1 MLYQEHKL
9 KTNVILSE
17 KIVQGL
23 ELLSASLE
31 EIIPLIR
38 QEVIENPIFDLDQF
52 QNDNILEQTIP
63 NSHQFH
69 PSKETYKQVWWENI
83 PENNSI
89 LSQLKKISKQFFQNS
104 LELKIAEY
112 IIGSLNKNGCLS
124 SSLEEI
130 AILTNTDVIKVKNV
144 LNAIQ
149 KIFPP
154 GIATLNL
161 KQCILVQLKEQKKHS
176 FAYQIFEQYFDE
188 NLKCNLDNLSKKTH
202 LKIEEIQ
209 ALLKSALSCVSFY
222 SIEEKNIFYNKT
234 TPPDVIATYKNKQW
248 NILVNQSLIPP
259 LYTNGKYLNYL
270 KNNNIY
276 LEKFIKTKLT
286 KAKNLIDNI
295 EKRKQTLKMIFS
307 YIVNFHTD
315 FLIGSIKSPRPLT
328 MKEISF
334 DLSLHISTISRALKN
349 KILMCNGSIIS
360 IRQLVSSYTFTNR
373 KIFYSS
379 NSIKQLI
386 KELIDKEDLNYPL
399 SDKEISKK
407 ITLSKNITCS
417 RRTIAK
423 YRISLGIPPT
433 FKRKKY
439 FYRKIT
445 QNKKNITAS
454 NVN

>member
-1 MLYQEHKL
+1 
-9 KTNVILSE
+9 
-17 KIVQGL
+17 
-23 ELLSASLE
+23 
-31 EIIPLIR
+31 
-38 QEVIENPIFDLDQF
+38 
-52 QNDNILEQTIP
+52 
-63 NSHQFH
+63 
-69 PSKETYKQVWWENI
+69 
-83 PENNSI
+83 
-89 LSQLKKISKQFFQNS
+89 
-104 LELKIAEY
+104 
-112 IIGSLNKNGCLS
+112 
-124 SSLEEI
+124 
-130 AILTNTDVIKVKNV
+130 
-144 LNAIQ
+144 
-149 KIFPP
+149 
-154 GIATLNL
+154 
-161 KQCILVQLKEQKKHS
+161 
-176 FAYQIFEQYFDE
+176 
-188 NLKCNLDNLSKKTH
+188 
-202 LKIEEIQ
+202 
-209 ALLKSALSCVSFY
+209 
-222 SIEEKNIFYNKT
+222 
-234 TPPDVIATYKNKQW
+234 
-248 NILVNQSLIPP
+248 
-259 LYTNGKYLNYL
+259 
-270 KNNNIY
+270 
-276 LEKFIKTKLT
+276 
-286 KAKNLIDNI
+286 
-295 EKRKQTLKMIFS
+295 MIFS